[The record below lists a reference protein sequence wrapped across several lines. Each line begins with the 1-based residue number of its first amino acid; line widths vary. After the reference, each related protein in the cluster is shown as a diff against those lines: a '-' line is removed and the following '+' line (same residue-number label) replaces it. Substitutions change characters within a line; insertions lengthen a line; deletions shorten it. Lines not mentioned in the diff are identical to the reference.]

1 MARTRKPPA
10 AASNAAKPAAKVE
23 TKKTITKAKAS
34 TVPPKSSAPNG
45 VTKKTVAKAPAK
57 KTKVAEP
64 KITKKEPISQAK
76 PAETESEASRETS
89 PGSPPRTTTVKL
101 PSHIKR
107 KRDVDEEGPIRKKAT
122 KSPTEKKSEPEINSP
137 PTQKLVLFSCGE
149 GSAGELGLGP
159 KAVDVKRPRLNDFLT
174 KAGVVQVA
182 AGGMHSIALTE
193 DNKLLTWGINDQGT
207 LGRSSEWDAP
217 TRDADASSDDEDDE
231 DLNPLES
238 TPGPVDPSNFPEG
251 TKFSQVAAGDSCTF
265 ALTTT
270 GHVYGWGT
278 FRDSNGIYGF
288 TLDKDNK
295 IIKEVHRPI
304 LIRSLKNIVE
314 IGAGAD
320 FAVALDKSGN
330 VFAWGT
336 GQQDQLGRRLV
347 ERRKKEALVP
357 THVATPRRKITHI
370 FSGSNHTFALDQ
382 DKNVWG
388 WGLNNYGQVGI
399 PDNAGEDA
407 ASITAPT
414 KVQFFAGRNIKQ
426 LSPGT
431 HHSLAV
437 GEDGK
442 CYVWGRFD
450 AERIG
455 IKESDLPINDP
466 AQVKLGEK
474 GEVRIVLTPQTLPME
489 AAYASA
495 GSGHSLVASKK
506 GQLYA
511 WGYNGTYQCG
521 LGKDIED
528 VSEATLVENT
538 ATLGKKFTWVG
549 AGGQYSLFGA
559 LPDAS

>member
-1 MARTRKPPA
+1 MAPSTRKPPA
-10 AASNAAKPAAKVE
+10 AKAIPAKPAAKAE
-23 TKKTITKAKAS
+23 TKKTAAKAKS
-34 TVPPKSSAPNG
+34 SSAPNG

-57 KTKVAEP
+57 KSSAAESKTSRKQAIS
-64 KITKKEPISQAK
+64 KITPVDI
-76 PAETESEASRETS
+76 ESEASRPSS
-89 PGSPPRTTTVKL
+89 PESPPKALVAKL

-107 KRDVDEEGPIRKKAT
+107 KRDVDEDGPIRKKAT
-122 KSPTEKKSEPEINSP
+122 KSPTEKKTPTEINSP

-159 KAVDVKRPRLNDFLT
+159 KAKDVTRPRINEFLT

-182 AGGMHSIALTE
+182 AGGMHSIALAE

-207 LGRSSEWDAP
+207 LGRSSEWEAP
-217 TRDADASSDDEDDE
+217 TRDADDSDDDEDDE

-238 TPGPVDPSNFPEG
+238 TPGPVDPSHFPKG
-251 TKFSQVAAGDSCTF
+251 TRFSQVAAGDSCTF

-270 GHVYGWGT
+270 GYVYGWGT

-288 TLDKDNK
+288 TLDAKNQ
-295 IIKEVHRPI
+295 ILKEVHLPM
-304 LIRSLKNIVE
+304 LIPNLKNIVQ

-320 FAVALDKSGN
+320 FAVALDLSGN

-347 ERRKKEALVP
+347 ERRKKDALLP
-357 THVATPRRKITHI
+357 THVATPRGKITHI
-370 FSGSNHTFALDQ
+370 FAGSNHTFAMDQ
-382 DKNVWG
+382 DKAVWG

-399 PDNAGEDA
+399 PDNAGEDGA
-407 ASITAPT
+407 AITAPT
-414 KVQFFAGRNIKQ
+414 KVKFFAGRNIKH

-450 AERIG
+450 SDRIG
-455 IKESDLPINDP
+455 IKESDLPLNDP
-466 AQVKLGEK
+466 AQVRLGDK
-474 GEVRIVLTPQTLPME
+474 GEARIVLEPQVLPME
-489 AAYASA
+489 AVYASA
-495 GSGHSLVASKK
+495 GSGHSLVATKQ

-521 LGKDIED
+521 LGRDVED
-528 VSEATLVENT
+528 VAEATLIDNT
-538 ATLGKKFTWVG
+538 ATRGKKFTWVG